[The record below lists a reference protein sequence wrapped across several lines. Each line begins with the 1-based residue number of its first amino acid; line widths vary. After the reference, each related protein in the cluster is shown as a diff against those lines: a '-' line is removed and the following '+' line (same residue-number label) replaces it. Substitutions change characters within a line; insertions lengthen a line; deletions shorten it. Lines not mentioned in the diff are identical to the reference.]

1 MNCRRCA
8 GLMHCINILD
18 HLNESEPIWAGV
30 WQCYNC
36 GDIVDSLILQNRK
49 NLPRP
54 NVGKARLKTFLPS
67 RQTIREDTL
76 QVEGRSL

>member
-8 GLMHCINILD
+8 GLLHCITIGD
-18 HLNESEPIWAGV
+18 HLNESGQIWAGV

-49 NLPRP
+49 NMPRP

-67 RQTIREDTL
+67 RQTIREDAL
-76 QVEGRSL
+76 RVEL

>member
-8 GLMHCINILD
+8 GLMHCLTIGD
-18 HLNESEPIWAGV
+18 HLNESGEIWAGV

-36 GDIVDSLILQNRK
+36 GEIVDSLILQNRK

-54 NVGKARLKTFLPS
+54 NTGKARLKTFSPS
-67 RQTIREDTL
+67 RQILHKGVQRME
-76 QVEGRSL
+76 S

>member
-8 GLMHCINILD
+8 GLMHCLTIGD
-18 HLNESEPIWAGV
+18 HLNESGEIWAGV

-36 GDIVDSLILQNRK
+36 GEIIDSLILQNRK

-54 NVGKARLKTFLPS
+54 NVGKARLKTFSPS
-67 RQTIREDTL
+67 RQIFHKDVQPME
-76 QVEGRSL
+76 S

>member
-8 GLMHCINILD
+8 GLMHCLTIGD
-18 HLNESEPIWAGV
+18 HLNESGEIWAGV

-36 GDIVDSLILQNRK
+36 GEIVDSLILQNRK

-54 NVGKARLKTFLPS
+54 NVGKARLKTYSPS
-67 RQTIREDTL
+67 RQITL
-76 QVEGRSL
+76 KDAQRIEP

>member
-8 GLMHCINILD
+8 GLMHGITIGD
-18 HLNESEPIWAGV
+18 YLNESGQLWAGV

-49 NLPRP
+49 NVPRP

-67 RQTIREDTL
+67 RQTIRDDAL
-76 QVEGRSL
+76 QVEL